1 MKSLTLELI
10 KKGDAIVTSDDIYKI
25 YPELTENAVQ
35 AKIKRCLKSGEL
47 KRLYKG
53 IYSINQELLKKPV
66 VEENLAHVID
76 SESFLSGLAALRFHN
91 LIPETINFK
100 IFTGTK
106 AAKIHADNMNFE
118 IRKVADDQ
126 LRFGIETVQVNGNSV
141 RIADP
146 VRAVMDTLLE
156 QKLVPQ
162 NRRQI
167 CAYLRI
173 DEDEADTIHWENA
186 ESYAY
191 RYRNSKMAKKIAAAM
206 LDTGGNL

>member
-1 MKSLTLELI
+1 MKNLTLELI
-10 KKGDAIVTSDDIYKI
+10 KRGDAIVTSVDIYKL
-25 YPELTENAVQ
+25 YPDLNENAVQ

-47 KRLYKG
+47 NRLYKG
-53 IYSINQELLKKPV
+53 VYSINQELLKKPV
-66 VEENLAHVID
+66 IEENLAQVID

-106 AAKIHADNMNFE
+106 AAKIHSNNMNFE

-126 LRFGIETVQVNGNSV
+126 LRFGIETVKVNGNSLRV
-141 RIADP
+141 ADP
-146 VRAVMDTLLE
+146 VRAVMDTLME

-162 NRRQI
+162 NRKQI

-173 DEDEADTIHWENA
+173 DEDEADTIPWEIA
-186 ESYAY
+186 ESYAH
-191 RYRNSKMAKKIAAAM
+191 RYRNSKMAKQIAAAM
-206 LDTGGNL
+206 SEAGINQ

>member
-1 MKSLTLELI
+1 MKNLTLELI
-10 KKGDAIVTSDDIYKI
+10 KRGDAIVTSEDIYKI
-25 YPELTENAVQ
+25 YPELNENAVQ

-53 IYSINQELLKKPV
+53 VYSVSQELLKKPV
-66 VEENLAHVID
+66 IEENLAQVID
-76 SESFLSGLAALRFHN
+76 SESFLSGLAALRFYN

-106 AAKIHADNMNFE
+106 DAKIHSDNMNFE

-126 LRFGIETVQVNGNSV
+126 LSFGIETVKVNGNNV

-146 VRAVMDTLLE
+146 ARAVMDTLME

-173 DEDEADTIHWENA
+173 DEDDADTIPWKNA
-186 ESYAY
+186 ESYAHK
-191 RYRNSKMAKKIAAAM
+191 YRNSKMAKKIAAAM
-206 LDTGGNL
+206 SDTGGN